1 MSDGLIPFGHQRNV
15 EISGSFEVVKFQME
29 ASNTN
34 NESHEERVTIMITS
48 AEREVILRFGY
59 PFDDIENQLKNAGD
73 LDLMRITDDP
83 YWWEQV
89 IVNLHISENEN
100 AANPVIMN
108 QLRALIDRIAEHL
121 HLHLHLHL
129 QPE

>member
-1 MSDGLIPFGHQRNV
+1 M
-15 EISGSFEVVKFQME
+15 EV
-29 ASNTN
+29 SNKN
-34 NESHEERVTIMITS
+34 HEKLVTIMITG
-48 AEREVILRFGY
+48 AEREVILRYGY
-59 PFDDIENQLKNAGD
+59 PFEDIENQLKDAGD
-73 LDLMRITDDP
+73 LDIMRITDDP

-121 HLHLHLHL
+121 RF
-129 QPE
+129 E

>member
-1 MSDGLIPFGHQRNV
+1 
-15 EISGSFEVVKFQME
+15 
-29 ASNTN
+29 
-34 NESHEERVTIMITS
+34 MITS
-48 AEREVILRFGY
+48 AEREVILRYGY

-121 HLHLHLHL
+121 LLQL

>member
-1 MSDGLIPFGHQRNV
+1 MITR
-15 EISGSFEVVKFQME
+15 
-29 ASNTN
+29 
-34 NESHEERVTIMITS
+34 EER
-48 AEREVILRFGY
+48 ELILRYGY
-59 PFDDIENQLKNAGD
+59 PFDEIENQLKNAGD
-73 LDLMRITDDP
+73 LDIMRITDHP

-100 AANPVIMN
+100 ATNAVIMN

-121 HLHLHLHL
+121 QL